1 MPGHD
6 TVGRLVRR
14 FGEAAS
20 WLYLVVVVITAYE
33 VAMRYLL
40 NAPTL
45 WVHELSV
52 ALAATCFAIG
62 GPYVHQGRRH
72 ISITFLYERMRPAV
86 RRRVRT
92 LGSLL
97 TLVFCAFLAHATVTQ
112 AALAL
117 RVMEKTG
124 TAINW
129 PIPAYLKTL
138 FAACT
143 VILLLQSL
151 LHLAEDLRAL
161 RDRSDEQPDSSS

>member
-1 MPGHD
+1 MPRQEALGL
-6 TVGRLVRR
+6 LVRR

-33 VAMRYLL
+33 VAMRYVL

-52 ALAATCFAIG
+52 ALAATCFVIG
-62 GPYVHQGRRH
+62 GPYVHQDRRH
-72 ISITFLYERMRPAV
+72 ISITFLYERMRPAARRAV
-86 RRRVRT
+86 RA

-97 TLVFCAFLAHATVTQ
+97 TVVFCGFLAVATITQ
-112 AALAL
+112 AGIAL
-117 RVMEKTG
+117 RLMEKTG

-138 FAACT
+138 FAICT
-143 VILLLQSL
+143 VILLVQSV
-151 LHLAEDLRAL
+151 LHLAQDLAAL
-161 RDRSDEQPDSSS
+161 RGRFDDRSGSSS

>member
-1 MPGHD
+1 MPGKKAI
-6 TVGRLVRR
+6 GRLVHSL
-14 FGEAAS
+14 GEAAS

-52 ALAATCFAIG
+52 ALAATCFVIG
-62 GPYVHQGRRH
+62 GPYVHQDRRH
-72 ISITFLYERMRPAV
+72 ISITFLYDRMRPEV
-86 RRRVRT
+86 RRRVRA
-92 LGSLL
+92 LGSFL
-97 TLVFCAFLAHATVTQ
+97 TLVFCAFLVHATITQ

-129 PIPAYLKTL
+129 PIPVYLKTL
-138 FAACT
+138 FAVCT
-143 VILLLQSL
+143 VLLLLQTL
-151 LHLAEDLRAL
+151 LHLAEDLATL
-161 RDRSDEQPDSSS
+161 RRSSEDGNYYS